1 MIPITLNL
9 SLHFDERIT
18 IFQVQFIGR
27 MLSLKDVWTR
37 STTRSQ
43 CLVYGSFSLVD
54 YAINP
59 CRCSTRIQNV
69 PPDWCCCRC
78 HTSHMTSYPWRVESS
93 MGDGSISNGTFSLGM
108 GTHVYSTIRST
119 VILVMV
125 KWEGIIVIYN
135 IIQILT
141 PRIYLNLF
149 K

>member
-1 MIPITLNL
+1 
-9 SLHFDERIT
+9 
-18 IFQVQFIGR
+18 
-27 MLSLKDVWTR
+27 
-37 STTRSQ
+37 
-43 CLVYGSFSLVD
+43 
-54 YAINP
+54 
-59 CRCSTRIQNV
+59 
-69 PPDWCCCRC
+69 
-78 HTSHMTSYPWRVESS
+78 MTSYPWRVESS

-119 VILVMV
+119 VILGMV